1 MDEEVTWVV
10 ANYLDIAQEQS
21 IARGN
26 KLLASAVRGRLA
38 DRLKAAQ
45 TRAVRGL
52 TVML

>member
-1 MDEEVTWVV
+1 MGGGSRPIWKKFT
-10 ANYLDIAQEQS
+10 QS